1 MSECYVKNSFNA
13 ILKNKMYRPN
23 EILINVNK
31 NASHS
36 LVTATKPKII
46 KNMFV
51 WYKFT
56 AQLREWPKIARKNDS
71 QKLINLNFTLTCVAM

>member
-1 MSECYVKNSFNA
+1 MSTKRMSECNVKNSFNA

-51 WYKFT
+51 
-56 AQLREWPKIARKNDS
+56 
-71 QKLINLNFTLTCVAM
+71 